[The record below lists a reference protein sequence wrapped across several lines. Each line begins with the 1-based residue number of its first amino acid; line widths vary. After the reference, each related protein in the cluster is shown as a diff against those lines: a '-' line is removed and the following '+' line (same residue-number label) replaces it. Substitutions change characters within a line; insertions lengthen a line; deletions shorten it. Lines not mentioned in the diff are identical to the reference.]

1 MRKVKSNIHLQ
12 ALLQK
17 IDLSSK
23 VQISFWPNELSQE
36 KLCWHGKTQSKH
48 AQNNRY
54 GCSMARRTSGGGRGG
69 YTLGKNQKERGQE
82 TSIGTRHNGL
92 IIALVS
98 VLQWLNFNIT

>member
-36 KLCWHGKTQSKH
+36 KLCWLGKTQSKH

-69 YTLGKNQKERGQE
+69 DTLSGKIRKREYKRQ
-82 TSIGTRHNGL
+82 
-92 IIALVS
+92 A
-98 VLQWLNFNIT
+98 